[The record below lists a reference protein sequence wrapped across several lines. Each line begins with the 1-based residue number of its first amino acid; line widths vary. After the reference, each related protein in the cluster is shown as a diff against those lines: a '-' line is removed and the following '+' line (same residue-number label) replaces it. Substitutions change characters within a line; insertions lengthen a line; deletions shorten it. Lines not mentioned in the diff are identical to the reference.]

1 MILLKIIEN
10 KKKIKYITMTNQT
23 FKKPELLM
31 PAGNLERL
39 KTAILYGADA
49 VYIGTPDMSLRSKSS
64 FSLEDVV
71 EGIEYAHSMSKKVYL
86 TLNLFSHNK
95 DIEKLPQFVDTV
107 KKVRPD
113 GLIVSDPG
121 VFEFVKTHAPDLEL
135 HISTQANV
143 CSWLTVNFWQSQGA
157 KLVVMAREVSFDE
170 LKEIRQKC
178 PDIKLETFIHGSMC
192 MTYSGRCLLSN
203 FMAERGA
210 NQGSCAH
217 SCRWGYKLKIKLKDN
232 TEHEV
237 EINENNKDLFDFF
250 LEEEIRPGS
259 LMPFEEDV
267 NGSYILNSKDLCLLP
282 KLDEYIKLGL
292 DSFKV
297 EGRNKTEF
305 YVGSVARVYRSAI
318 DDYINNPSNWCADDY
333 MDEIN
338 SVANRGYTM
347 AFHDGRLTNLA
358 HDYESTGSTS
368 FYEFAGKILEVRGD
382 DIIIEAKN
390 LLEKGDVLEFLS
402 PYQREPILLR
412 IYEFKMLKTHK
423 NGTEEIIICD
433 KLHGGQ
439 KPKFIIS
446 INDFHLFDK
455 RQIRKL
461 LPPLTLIRKE
471 KLNIEEEK
479 LKVESRQLSHDLEA
493 QKIRAEKYQN
503 KRQKYFQARE
513 IGDEKI
519 IPRTP
524 RIGTEGCCGKGCNGC
539 LIFFHDDKYAKAR
552 EILKGKKIG
561 EMLK

>member
-1 MILLKIIEN
+1 
-10 KKKIKYITMTNQT
+10 MTNNI
-23 FKKPELLM
+23 KKPELLL

-49 VYIGTPDMSLRSKSS
+49 VYIGTPDMSLRVKSA

-71 EGIEYAHSMSKKVYL
+71 EGIEYAHSFGKKVYL

-95 DIEKLPQFVDTV
+95 DIEKLPQFIDTV
-107 KKVRPD
+107 RQVKPD

-121 VFEFVKTHAPDLEL
+121 VFQFVRKNAPELEL

-143 CSWLTVNFWQSQGA
+143 CSWLTVDFWQQQGA
-157 KLVVMAREVSFDE
+157 KLVVMAREVSFEE
-170 LKEIRQKC
+170 LKEIREKC
-178 PDIKLETFIHGSMC
+178 PNIKLETFIHGSMC

-232 TEHEV
+232 TEHEI
-237 EINENNKDLFDFF
+237 EINDNNKDLFDFF
-250 LEEEIRPGS
+250 LEEEIRPGA

-305 YVGSVARVYRSAI
+305 YVGSVARVYRGAI
-318 DDYINNPSNWCADDY
+318 DDYCRDPENWRAENY

-338 SVANRGYTM
+338 AIANRGYTL
-347 AFHDGRLTNLA
+347 AFHEGRLTNLA

-368 FYEFAGKILEVRGD
+368 FYEFAGKILEWRQTEMSTEMVV
-382 DIIIEAKN
+382 EAKN
-390 LLEKGDVLEFLS
+390 LLESGDVLEFLS

-412 IYEFKMLKTHK
+412 IYEFKMLKSHK
-423 NGTEEIIICD
+423 NGTEEIVICD

-439 KPKFIIS
+439 RPKFIIS
-446 INDFHLFDK
+446 VEAFH
-455 RQIRKL
+455 QIDPQQLPKL
-461 LPPLTLIRKE
+461 LPALTLIRKE
-471 KLNIEEEK
+471 KNNIEEEK
-479 LKVESRQLSHDLEA
+479 LKVESRALSHQLEA
-493 QKIRAEKYQN
+493 GEVREEKYQS

-513 IGDEKI
+513 IGDDKI
-519 IPRTP
+519 SPRTP
-524 RIGTEGCCGKGCNGC
+524 RLGQEGCCGKGCNGC
-539 LIFFHDDKYAKAR
+539 LIFWHDDKYAKAR
-552 EILKGKKIG
+552 EILKSKKIG
-561 EMLK
+561 EML